1 MRPPIALLAA
11 IFILGTAASRA
22 EEPAPL
28 VLEAKIPLGDVYG
41 RIDHM
46 AFDPGRQR
54 LFVAELGN
62 DSVGVVD
69 VKQRAVVKR
78 LTRLREPQGVGYEP
92 KSDTLYAASGVDG
105 TVSLFE
111 GAALAPGPVI
121 ALGKDADNVRVDA
134 KNGTVVVGYGSGG
147 LAVIDPVQRTKTAE
161 ILLRDHPEGFQ
172 LDPAGVRIFVN
183 IPDAREIA
191 VIDRRSGK
199 QTASWPM
206 RDARANFPMAL
217 DPDGMRVIAVFRRPA
232 KLIAFSAKDGATV
245 ASIDT
250 CADADDVFVDERRH
264 RLYVSCG
271 EGVVDVIERRGKDY
285 ARIARVP
292 TVSGARTAFFA
303 AELDRLFVGVRAIT
317 GPSAEPAAL
326 WVFRP
331 AP

>member
-78 LTRLREPQGVGYEP
+78 LTRLREPQGVGYEA

-183 IPDAREIA
+183 IPDAR
-191 VIDRRSGK
+191 
-199 QTASWPM
+199 
-206 RDARANFPMAL
+206 ANFPMAL

-285 ARIARVP
+285 ASIARVP